1 MAESLVVTVRDPRR
15 RQLVVATVALAV
27 ASLGH
32 GLTMPLLSLVL
43 SHQGVDET
51 LIGLN
56 TGAYFIAVFAV
67 APLATRLLR
76 ARGPALLMLASILAT
91 AALLALLRAFPNVWL
106 WFPLR
111 FALGMASSFLWIAG
125 EAWVNHVAAET
136 HRGRIIAIFG
146 IVVSAGFALG
156 PMILSMTGTS
166 GWAPFLVTIALLLVA
181 GAVLAGA
188 LGSSPKLRGKTGPLA
203 RYVLLAPVAMFG
215 YFVFAA
221 GDAVLL
227 TFLPIYA
234 VGLGV
239 GEADAIRLLTVLAVG
254 SMALQYPIGW
264 LADRVSNYAIVAA
277 MGAALLAGSA
287 VLPWALPNPAIS
299 IVFMVFYGGALGAL
313 YTMSLVLLGRQ
324 FKGAD
329 LSAASAMLSVMFC
342 IGAFIWP
349 SVGGATMDRF
359 GAEAMPVSLVVAFA
373 LFLLLVAV
381 VWLRDPSSRSRG
393 REGAEA
399 SSSAIGRHEAK
410 RTRETAGP
418 RCDGGDPD
426 PGGTRDARQGG
437 PGEGGGTSEPDPGQ
451 REPRGSVDP
460 RSPRS
465 SRGHASREDGD
476 RQE

>member
-1 MAESLVVTVRDPRR
+1 MSESLAVTAQDPRW

-27 ASLGH
+27 ASFGH

-67 APLATRLLR
+67 APLASRLMQ

-91 AALLALLRAFPNVWL
+91 VVLLALLRAFPNVWI

-111 FALGMASSFLWIAG
+111 FALGMAASFLWIAG
-125 EAWVNHVAAET
+125 EAWVNHAAAES

-146 IVVSAGFALG
+146 VVVSAGFALG
-156 PMILSMTGTS
+156 PMILSMTGAD

-181 GAVLAGA
+181 AAVLAGA
-188 LGSSPKLRGKTGPLA
+188 LGSSPKLRGKTGPLV

-215 YFVFAA
+215 YLVFAA

-234 VGLGV
+234 AGLGV
-239 GEADAIRLLTVLAVG
+239 DVVDAIRLLSVLAIG

-287 VLPWALPNPAIS
+287 ALPWALPHPAIS
-299 IVFMVFYGGALGAL
+299 VVFMFFYGGALGGL
-313 YTMSLVLLGRQ
+313 YTMSLVILGRQ

-342 IGAFIWP
+342 IGGFIWP
-349 SVGGATMDRF
+349 SAGGAAMDWF
-359 GAEAMPVSLVVAFA
+359 GGDAMPVSLVAA
-373 LFLLLVAV
+373 YAMFLMIVAV
-381 VWLRDPSSRSRG
+381 AWLRAPSSKSRNRADMEKPG
-393 REGAEA
+393 
-399 SSSAIGRHEAK
+399 
-410 RTRETAGP
+410 TA
-418 RCDGGDPD
+418 
-426 PGGTRDARQGG
+426 A
-437 PGEGGGTSEPDPGQ
+437 GQ
-451 REPRGSVDP
+451 E
-460 RSPRS
+460 
-465 SRGHASREDGD
+465 
-476 RQE
+476 